1 MSEINEE
8 LINRIIEVTGRKT
21 TTMKI
26 KDVLLITGMTITLI
40 AAIVGWIKPIGELV
54 IKTRELERVQKEL
67 EKRVY
72 DMDQRGTQS
81 LPGVA
86 ARLHKVEVVLWNK
99 YPEYQLFLTNPEDNI
114 TTRGSG
120 GTTLPSFDNT
130 FRFEKD
136 KNKQ

>member
-8 LINRIIEVTGRKT
+8 LIDRILVAAGKKT
-21 TTMKI
+21 TTTKI
-26 KDVLLITGMTITLI
+26 KDVLLIAGMSLTLV
-40 AAIVGWIKPIGELV
+40 AAIIGWIKPIGELI

-67 EKRVY
+67 ESRVTN
-72 DMDQRGTQS
+72 MDAKGTQS

-99 YPEYQLFLTNPEDNI
+99 YPEYQLFLTNPEDNL

-120 GTTLPSFDNT
+120 GSHLPSFNST

-136 KNKQ
+136 INKQ